1 MHQLDSDCRKS
12 FDSAL
17 PEAKVVE
24 RALHQKTP
32 DYVSDRK
39 IIEKLE
45 ALALS
50 VSISKNQI
58 LASKELEVA
67 NGVSAVENSPNNCTV
82 DAKENAE
89 ESSSDRQ
96 LEQFISNLLKYGVF
110 LASTVVLLGGILY
123 LIRYGTQPANYQFF
137 QVKSSLSSSPSDLI
151 ADILSGKCQSIIQLG
166 LLILVA
172 TPIARVAFSVLAF
185 LRQRDFTYVML
196 TLLVLSGLIYSLV
209 GAYV

>member
-1 MHQLDSDCRKS
+1 MHQLDSDCRRG
-12 FDSAL
+12 FDLAL

-24 RALHQKTP
+24 LGLKQKCS
-32 DYVSDRK
+32 DYVSDRQVL
-39 IIEKLE
+39 EKLE

-50 VSISKNQI
+50 VSISKNQV
-58 LASKELEVA
+58 LASKELGVA
-67 NGVSAVENSPNNCTV
+67 NRISAVENSPDNCTV
-82 DAKENAE
+82 DAKENVK

-110 LASTVVLLGGILY
+110 LASAVVLFGGILY

-137 QVKSSLSSSPSDLI
+137 QAKSSVLSSPKDLI
-151 ADILSGKCQSIIQLG
+151 ADILSGHCHSIIQLG